1 MNNMHSFLWVTT
13 RLCMV
18 QAFVT
23 TPRPSSLWST
33 KTTATTATTP
43 LGLWTTHAT
52 GVIQTRRTPSYHCT
66 FMTSSKID
74 VEEEEGTELW
84 RMGRLSK
91 TVATP
96 SQVESLVVYLQTVFG
111 SSDTDALKKLTTP
124 VQVQTT
130 PQGLRLLF
138 VPNEPSYRDNTNDN
152 NNKKD
157 NDDDWR
163 ANANA
168 KPKQENNK
176 KKKKKQGGVEFQVE
190 AASPQLTVIVRRC
203 NMDDDTMIREMSE
216 ETILSQLQ
224 SSIQVWKKEQK
235 NSSS

>member
-1 MNNMHSFLWVTT
+1 MHSFLWFTT

-33 KTTATTATTP
+33 TTATTTSTTTSP
-43 LGLWTTHAT
+43 LMGWTTYAT
-52 GVIQTRRTPSYHCT
+52 GVIQTRRTPSSHC

-124 VQVQTT
+124 VKVQTT

-138 VPNEPSYRDNTNDN
+138 VPNEPSYRDNNNN
-152 NNKKD
+152 NNKKE
-157 NDDDWR
+157 DDDWG

-168 KPKQENNK
+168 NANANPPKETK

-190 AASPQLTVIVRRC
+190 SSPQLTVIVRRC

-224 SSIQVWKKEQK
+224 NSIQVWKKEQ
-235 NSSS
+235 NSR